1 MDIDF
6 LMDFNYF
13 RWISTLLIAQSTI
26 SIKNCVKFI
35 QILLENGQIQS
46 KIGQNLTYIVIQ
58 FYCQI
63 LSFEKMLKSDF
74 ELYTI
79 GFEMAN
85 RLSLVCCL
93 LVLAETF
100 TRVC

>member
-1 MDIDF
+1 
-6 LMDFNYF
+6 MDFNYF

-63 LSFEKMLKSDF
+63 LSFEKMLKSISKQVK
-74 ELYTI
+74 EYKI
-79 GFEMAN
+79 I
-85 RLSLVCCL
+85 CK
-93 LVLAETF
+93 F
-100 TRVC
+100 TYRKREE